1 MLGKTRFKLG
11 MTLLTLLLLVAA
23 IINISVNEIS
33 GAKELNK
40 KNSAIVPEISL
51 SGDQPEDPSGDSTAQ
66 KTSTDNDLDQD
77 MMNYI
82 IKSEEDYSEKDK
94 SSPSDWIKESQ
105 IKVYDDKVVIEIEG
119 AQWARFTD
127 TKSMD
132 PVLDSDANAIE
143 IVPKSA
149 ESIHVGDIISF
160 NTEYTDGTIIHR
172 VIEKGTD
179 EDGIYFIT
187 KGDNNAN
194 ADPGKVRF
202 SQVQRLLVAI
212 IY

>member
-1 MLGKTRFKLG
+1 MLGNNKFKLG
-11 MTLLTLLLLVAA
+11 ITIFTLLLLIAA
-23 IINISVNEIS
+23 VINISVNEIS
-33 GAKELNK
+33 GAKEYSK
-40 KNSAIVPEISL
+40 KNSIVVPEISL
-51 SGDQPEDPSGDSTAQ
+51 SGDNSTTTQ
-66 KTSTDNDLDQD
+66 KTTTEDDMNQD

-82 IKSEEDYSEKDK
+82 IKKEEDNSKKDK

-132 PVLDSDANAIE
+132 PMLDSSANAIE
-143 IVPKSA
+143 IVPKTA
-149 ESIHVGDIISF
+149 ASIKVGDIISF

-202 SQVQRLLVAI
+202 SQVQRVLVAI